1 MSKSIDEIIRDAM
14 ERGEF
19 DNLPKSGK
27 PLNLDDYFDT
37 PEDVRLAYSVLKNA
51 NFLPEEAVLLKE
63 INELEEQLRQAE
75 APENRKNLQKEI
87 ESRRL
92 KYNLLVERVRRPRG

>member
-1 MSKSIDEIIRDAM
+1 MSKFIDEIIREAM

-19 DNLPKSGK
+19 DNLPKAGK
-27 PLNLDDYFDT
+27 PLDLEAYFDT

-63 INELEEQLRQAE
+63 ISELEEQIKKASD
-75 APENRKNLQKEI
+75 PEKRKNLQKEV

-92 KYNLLVERVRRPRG
+92 KYNLLVERFRKHHS